1 MVIMKIVKAIYNF
14 LGAMGLA
21 HAASNLAR
29 SGDHKG
35 AKRLMMQDFKG
46 WI

>member
-1 MVIMKIVKAIYNF
+1 MKIIKSIYNF
-14 LGAMGLA
+14 LGEIGKA

>member
-1 MVIMKIVKAIYNF
+1 MKIVKAIYNF
-14 LGAMGLA
+14 FGDIGRVRAAA
-21 HAASNLAR
+21 HLAR

-35 AKRLMMQDFKG
+35 AQRLMMQDFKG

>member
-1 MVIMKIVKAIYNF
+1 MKIVKAIYNF
-14 LGAMGLA
+14 FGAMGLA

-29 SGDHKG
+29 SGDHAG

>member
-1 MVIMKIVKAIYNF
+1 MKIVKAIYNF

-29 SGDHKG
+29 SGDYKG
-35 AKRLMMQDFKG
+35 AQHLMMQEFKG

>member
-1 MVIMKIVKAIYNF
+1 MKIVKAIYNF

-35 AKRLMMQDFKG
+35 AKRLMMQDFIG

>member
-1 MVIMKIVKAIYNF
+1 MKILKGIYNF
-14 LGAMGLA
+14 FGAMSPA
-21 HAASNLAR
+21 SAAANLAR

-35 AKRLMMQDFKG
+35 AQRLMMEDFKG

>member
-1 MVIMKIVKAIYNF
+1 MKIVKSIYNF
-14 LGAMGLA
+14 FIAMGLA
-21 HAASNLAR
+21 HTAANLAR

-35 AKRLMMQDFKG
+35 AKNLMMQDFKG

>member
-1 MVIMKIVKAIYNF
+1 MVIMYMLKAIYNF
-14 LGAMGLA
+14 LGEMGKA

-29 SGDHKG
+29 SGDYKG
-35 AKRLMMQDFKG
+35 AKRLMMEDFKG

>member
-1 MVIMKIVKAIYNF
+1 MKIIKAIYNF

-35 AKRLMMQDFKG
+35 AKKLMMTEFKG